1 MTDETA
7 TTAIPATALWSGVRA
22 LRHAAEEADLPGRE
36 ARRRAIEAEA
46 LGLSLDL
53 LDGEAESLAAVG
65 PARHAWRVWAL
76 ALVAVEDGTGDPRRV
91 AALLRAYRRG
101 SGGGLADPG
110 AGSVRPLAYLGRD
123 AASRLRDVAPGV
135 AAQGGAER
143 TAAASGS
150 AWTAAAADA
159 AAALGLPSLSVEEVQ
174 CLLDTM
180 ARERVLRAR
189 SLETT
194 ASSSEVAADL
204 LEEAA
209 DLHAEAS
216 GLREAADVIRRQ
228 RLRALADSIA

>member
-7 TTAIPATALWSGVRA
+7 TTATTSTTLWRGVRA
-22 LRHAAEEADLPGRE
+22 LRAAAEEADLPSRE
-36 ARRRAIEAEA
+36 ARRRAIEEEAEA
-46 LGLSLDL
+46 LGLDL
-53 LDGEAESLAAVG
+53 LVGEAESLAAVG
-65 PARHAWRVWAL
+65 PARHAWRAWAL
-76 ALVAVEDGTGDPRRV
+76 AIAAVEDGGEDPGRV

-110 AGSVRPLAYLGRD
+110 AGSVRPLTYLGRD

-189 SLETT
+189 SLEET
-194 ASSSEVAADL
+194 AETSVVSADL

-209 DLHAEAS
+209 DLHAEAHR
-216 GLREAADVIRRQ
+216 LREAADVLRRQ